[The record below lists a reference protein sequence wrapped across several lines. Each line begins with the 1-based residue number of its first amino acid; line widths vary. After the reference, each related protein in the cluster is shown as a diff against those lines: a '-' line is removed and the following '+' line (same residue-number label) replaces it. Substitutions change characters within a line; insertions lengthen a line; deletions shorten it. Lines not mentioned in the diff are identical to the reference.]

1 LSRIDSPIAVEAGV
15 FQYDDW
21 HHLTDAGY
29 GSGEHFAYQYADG
42 GNITNVA
49 GLGALTYAG
58 LQSSA
63 VVAAGNNAYAYD
75 AAGRMSH
82 GPAGQFRFNAFDS
95 LIHIDRTNGESV
107 DYIYDFRGQ
116 RVGKTTSSGSH
127 ILVVDQ
133 CLEFHDG
140 TPVLWIP
147 FGTRRVMAL
156 TGGTGVFVH
165 ADWLG
170 AYTPFT
176 LRDGSLA
183 RRLAFGPYG
192 TLRFDS
198 APPAGAPNL
207 AGFAGR
213 ASDLEDGLIC
223 LGRRFLDPTT
233 GRFLSPDMVIGDLY
247 RFDAWNRYQYAY
259 GNPLRYIDPT
269 SYFSWGDFFAIVAVV
284 IVVAVLVV
292 AGFFTGGSTWAIAGV
307 VINVSAALFATA
319 VGVAAGAIIG
329 GYAAYK
335 AGGDIWKGVL
345 FGGLVG
351 GVAAFAGG
359 VLGAIAGSA
368 VGGLFGSGS
377 FLSMLAAGGVGGA
390 VQGAIAGIG
399 TGAAIGFGGGKG
411 SAGLMWHYMWRGAAM
426 GAITGLILGVASAYI
441 FATPNAALQV
451 GLGKITNASAS
462 EVSTYDN
469 AASLAESI
477 TRDAAEGTAK
487 HGFGLF
493 FGIGNAAE
501 TPALTLS
508 IPIGWVPN
516 VMFNYA
522 GTATL
527 VNVGITLDKVQRVLR
542 VRFPV
547 HAAVGCLAVLR
558 RHSV

>member
-1 LSRIDSPIAVEAGV
+1 MRSSP
-15 FQYDDW
+15 
-21 HHLTDAGY
+21 T
-29 GSGEHFAYQYADG
+29 
-42 GNITNVA
+42 
-49 GLGALTYAG
+49 
-58 LQSSA
+58 
-63 VVAAGNNAYAYD
+63 
-75 AAGRMSH
+75 
-82 GPAGQFRFNAFDS
+82 GQFVFNAFDS
-95 LIHIDRTNGESV
+95 LVHIDRSNGEHV
-107 DYIYDFRGQ
+107 DYVYDFRGQ
-116 RVGKTTSSGSH
+116 RVVKTTSTGSQ
-127 ILVVDQ
+127 IVAVDQ
-133 CLEFHDG
+133 CLEFHSG

-147 FGTRRVMAL
+147 FGTGRVMAL
-156 TGGTGVFVH
+156 SGAGGVFVH

-170 AYTPFT
+170 AYTLFT
-176 LRDGSLA
+176 QRDGSLA

-198 APPAGAPNL
+198 APPAGGDPDL

-213 ASDLEDGLIC
+213 TSDLDADLIC
-223 LGRRFLDPTT
+223 LGRRFLDPAT
-233 GRFLSPDMVIGDLY
+233 GRFLSPDVVIGDIY

-269 SYFSWGDFFAIVAVV
+269 GYFNWGDFFAIVAVV
-284 IVVAVLVV
+284 IVVAALVV
-292 AGFFTGGSTWAIAGV
+292 AGFFTAGATWAVAGV

-351 GVAAFAGG
+351 GVAAFGGG

-368 VGGLFGSGS
+368 VGGLFGSAS
-377 FLSMLAAGGVGGA
+377 LWSMLAAGGVGGA

-411 SAGLMWHYMWRGAAM
+411 NAALMWQYMWRGAAM
-426 GAITGLILGVASAYI
+426 GAITGFILGVASAYI

-451 GLGKITNASAS
+451 GLGKITGASAS
-462 EVSTYDN
+462 EESTYDN
-469 AASLAESI
+469 AVSLGESV

-493 FGIGNAAE
+493 LGIGNAAE

-522 GTATL
+522 GITTL
-527 VNVGITLDKVQRVLR
+527 VSVGITLDKYSASYGFDYQFLLLLSSLPFFVGTLFDIWDWQDWGHIHENLR
-542 VRFPV
+542 SAFSTYNLPTS
-547 HAAVGCLAVLR
+547 A
-558 RHSV
+558 